1 MMSPVL
7 LSASLLLRQSI
18 KQPLTI
24 IPIMLQFLRYGV
36 CGGIAT
42 ATDGLVFFLAAWL
55 IFPALSGQDQLVQI
69 LGLTISPASEESRAL
84 NFMLANTLAFILS
97 NFVAY
102 VLNTLFVF
110 QSKKERRNKEITAF
124 YILSTL
130 VAFLSIGLSM
140 VMMKFLFLST
150 TLAYCIKVIFSVLVN
165 FVARKKYVFV

>member
-1 MMSPVL
+1 
-7 LSASLLLRQSI
+7 
-18 KQPLTI
+18 
-24 IPIMLQFLRYGV
+24 MLQFLRYGV

-42 ATDGLVFFLAAWL
+42 VADGFVFFLAAWL
-55 IFPALSGQDQLVQI
+55 LFPALTGQDQLVQFFGI
-69 LGLTISPASEESRAL
+69 TINNASEESRAM

-110 QSKKERRNKEITAF
+110 KSKKERRNKEITSF
-124 YILSTL
+124 YLLSTI
-130 VAFLSIGLSM
+130 VACLSIGLSM

-150 TLAYCIKVIFSVLVN
+150 SLAYCIKVIFSVMVN